1 MLSIKN
7 LSYSVHSEKG
17 RLDILKNVNLEVE
30 TGKFIVITG
39 PNGSGKTTL
48 AKVIAGVVH
57 QTEGEIWMDGENIS
71 DLDIT
76 ERAKMGVA
84 YGFQQPVRFK
94 GLTVRDMLDLS
105 AKETL
110 KEEAICGLMDQVGL
124 CTKDYIDREV
134 NASLSGGEIKR
145 IEIATVLARRDAK
158 VMVFD
163 EPEAG
168 IDLWSFNGLIDS
180 FERLTKE
187 NDKALLVISHQE
199 RLLSIADEII
209 VIQDGKVRIQGPT
222 EEIMPQLMYDE
233 RSSSCPIGKD
243 PEWLKEFQ
251 LKRAGA

>member
-1 MLSIKN
+1 MLT
-7 LSYSVHSEKG
+7 
-17 RLDILKNVNLEVE
+17 LKNIQWTAPDGGEILNGIDFTIES
-30 TGKFIVITG
+30 GKLTVITG

-57 QTEGEIWMDGENIS
+57 QTAGEIWMDGENIS

-76 ERAKMGVA
+76 ERAKLGVA

-180 FERLTKE
+180 FERLKKE

-251 LKRAGA
+251 LSRAGA